1 MVRAITTNVPDPE
14 VVGEDEDDVGFVV
27 GLSQSKWCKKE
38 QAEQKRGEK

>member
-27 GLSQSKWCKKE
+27 GLSQSKCYKKQ